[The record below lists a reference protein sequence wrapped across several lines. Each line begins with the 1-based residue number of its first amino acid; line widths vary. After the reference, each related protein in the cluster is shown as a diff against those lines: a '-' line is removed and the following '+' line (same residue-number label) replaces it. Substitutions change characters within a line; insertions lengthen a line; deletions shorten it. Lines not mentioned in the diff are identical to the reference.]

1 MMWFTLTLLQLIAC
15 GSTPAG
21 PTVADLESAKADV
34 HAMAP
39 WDPAF
44 EGVKAKLGEP
54 AASTPELSTWAAKTG
69 DACKLLK
76 MQNMGGTVGN
86 VELADGPCP

>member
-1 MMWFTLTLLQLIAC
+1 MMGITLTLLQLIAC
-15 GSTPAG
+15 GGAPAG
-21 PTVADLESAKADV
+21 PSVADLEAAKADV

-39 WDPAF
+39 WDTSI

-54 AASTPELSTWAAKTG
+54 AASTEEASTWAAKSG

-76 MQNMGGTVGN
+76 IQNIGGTIGN
-86 VELADGPCP
+86 VELSDGPCP